1 MSAGTRARLSPGEQL
16 RGEGR
21 PLSVTGCLLFKEWD
35 PEDRKYYFWEEWQ
48 LSGMDDYDTWVEL
61 DHYDG
66 RVYLYE
72 PLRFVEQLDPG
83 SLHPGQILTLTSGTD
98 VYAARVVE
106 LGAGVLHETAGT
118 TSCSLARGEEMGYAE
133 VELTDARG
141 ATSRV
146 TFYSHGYRD
155 LVSYRKRRLGRA
167 EQRRLFGKA
176 IAAAAPMARPGS
188 GSDQSVNSG
197 IVWVMVMLVIMIVI
211 IAIAHHADG
220 SGSDG
225 SGGGGSGGVVR
236 PVYGGGGG
244 GVGK

>member
-1 MSAGTRARLSPGEQL
+1 MSAGISARLSPGEQL

-106 LGAGVLHETAGT
+106 LGAGVLHKKVGT
-118 TSCSLARGEEMGYAE
+118 TSCHLARDEEMGYAE

-141 ATSRV
+141 ATSRI
-146 TFYSHGYRD
+146 TFDSHGYRD

-176 IAAAAPMARPGS
+176 IAAPTTARS

>member
-1 MSAGTRARLSPGEQL
+1 MRARLSPGEQL

-106 LGAGVLHETAGT
+106 LGAGVLHETVGA
-118 TSCSLARGEEMGYAE
+118 TSCRLAQGEEMGYAE

-146 TFYSHGYRD
+146 TFDSHGYRD

-176 IAAAAPMARPGS
+176 IAARSES
-188 GSDQSVNSG
+188 GSSGGSVRTG
-197 IVWVMVMLVIMIVI
+197 IIRVVVLLLALVVV
-211 IAIAHHADG
+211 AAVATRCA
-220 SGSDG
+220 
-225 SGGGGSGGVVR
+225 GGGSGGVVR